1 MAVRRILHGKK
12 ERGSNIIF
20 PLIFRLLERISS
32 EEKGAEIFGRKPRFK
47 KNRGGEE
54 YQVVANLYTPV

>member
-20 PLIFRLLERISS
+20 PIMFRLLERLSS
-32 EEKGAEIFGRKPRFK
+32 GEKGAEILGRKQRF
-47 KNRGGEE
+47 
-54 YQVVANLYTPV
+54 